1 MNDTPRQSS
10 LTPAHHLDGPGI
22 RAWLAHR
29 EPMLFIDAAWVDVD
43 LQRITTE
50 HRFDPADPY
59 FAGHFP
65 GDPVVPGVVLLE
77 CLAQAGRLLLNRRAG
92 AVRAGYLASI
102 DLAKFHQVLRP
113 GDTPRFDV
121 RLLADQGLATGTGAL
136 FQFKGAVYLGNTR
149 CARAHFT
156 LHQAGHGMSQ
166 PSEPASTP
174 SSNPPLTHP

>member
-1 MNDTPRQSS
+1 MKDGHPLASP
-10 LTPAHHLDGPGI
+10 TPAHHLTGPDV

-29 EPMLFIDAAWVDVD
+29 EPMLFIDAAWVDAG

-50 HRFDPADPY
+50 HRFDAAEPY

-92 AVRAGYLASI
+92 AVRAGYLAGI

-121 RLLADQGLATGTGAL
+121 HLLADRGLATGTGTL
-136 FQFKGAVYLGNTR
+136 FQFKGAIYRGGTR

-156 LHQAGHGMSQ
+156 LHQAA
-166 PSEPASTP
+166 PCAPRPAEPAASP
-174 SSNPPLTHP
+174 CSSQLLARP